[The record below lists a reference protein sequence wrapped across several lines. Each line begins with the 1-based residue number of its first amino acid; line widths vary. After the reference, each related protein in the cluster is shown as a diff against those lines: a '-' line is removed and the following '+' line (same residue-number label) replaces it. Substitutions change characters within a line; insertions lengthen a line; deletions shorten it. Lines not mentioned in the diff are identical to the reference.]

1 MGVEDKGG
9 LRGETG
15 GGGGSSLFVLAACAL
30 LLGGG
35 WYWLEGGSDR
45 AEPVAA
51 PAAPE
56 ASPDQHAPP
65 AMTGEAEGEG
75 TPAGASSG
83 SALFGGLGGTD
94 VADNPA
100 ETAPMPSPAQSLP
113 PPPSGAAPLFR
124 QAMVGSWSRENK
136 SCEAASTMI
145 LGEDGTFVV
154 GSEAAG
160 DWKLLGNRLILQAR
174 STRKSE
180 GDLAVFEV
188 EPLGNGRI
196 RAKGPDGTIS
206 VLVKCP
212 DF

>member
-1 MGVEDKGG
+1 MGVEDNGG
-9 LRGETG
+9 LRGEKDR
-15 GGGGSSLFVLAACAL
+15 GGGSSLFVLAACAL

-35 WYWLEGGSDR
+35 WYWLEGGSDP

-56 ASPDQHAPP
+56 ASPDQDAQP

-75 TPAGASSG
+75 MPAGASSG

-100 ETAPMPSPAQSLP
+100 ETAPMPSPSPSLP

-136 SCEAASTMI
+136 SCEAVSTMI
-145 LGEDGTFVV
+145 LGDDGTFVM

-160 DWKLLGNRLILQAR
+160 DWKLMGNRLILQAR

-180 GDLAVFEV
+180 GDLVVLEV

-206 VLVKCP
+206 VLMKCP

>member
-1 MGVEDKGG
+1 MGVEDNGG
-9 LRGETG
+9 LRGEKDR
-15 GGGGSSLFVLAACAL
+15 GGGSSLFVLAACAL

-45 AEPVAA
+45 TEPVAA

-56 ASPDQHAPP
+56 ASPDQDAPP

-75 TPAGASSG
+75 MPAGASSG
-83 SALFGGLGGTD
+83 SALFGGLGGTE

-100 ETAPMPSPAQSLP
+100 ETAPTSSPSPSLP

-145 LGEDGTFVV
+145 LGDDGTFVM

-160 DWKLLGNRLILQAR
+160 DWKLMGNRLILQAR

-180 GDLAVFEV
+180 GDLVVLEV
-188 EPLGNGRI
+188 EPLGTGRI
-196 RAKGPDGTIS
+196 RAKGPDGTTS
-206 VLVKCP
+206 VLMKCP

>member
-1 MGVEDKGG
+1 MGVEDNGG
-9 LRGETG
+9 LRGEKDR
-15 GGGGSSLFVLAACAL
+15 GGGSSLFVLAACAL

-56 ASPDQHAPP
+56 ASPDQDAPP

-75 TPAGASSG
+75 MPAGASSG
-83 SALFGGLGGTD
+83 SALFGGLGGTE

-100 ETAPMPSPAQSLP
+100 ETAPTSSPSPSLP

-145 LGEDGTFVV
+145 LGDDGTFVM

-160 DWKLLGNRLILQAR
+160 DWKLMGNRLILQAR

-180 GDLAVFEV
+180 GDLVVLEV
-188 EPLGNGRI
+188 EPLGTGRI
-196 RAKGPDGTIS
+196 RAKGPDGTTS
-206 VLVKCP
+206 VLMKCP